1 MAFLD
6 LPPLRRTRRNHAIE
20 HAAVHILSRR
30 LPGRPMAGRS
40 DAGGFVLLG
49 DLPTDAVRDAVDEAI
64 RRLPDE
70 PELAIHPYC
79 GTNLVVGG
87 LIAGAAATLAASS
100 LPLGRRGGGL
110 ALLPRM
116 LLAGTLAS
124 VFSQPLGP
132 LAQRRWTTLP
142 DVEGVR
148 VRSITPALRG
158 RLRLHRVVIDDGPAP
173 VAGAPAD
180 GALPG

>member
-1 MAFLD
+1 MTLLD

-30 LPGRPMAGRS
+30 LPGRSMAGRS
-40 DAGGFVLLG
+40 NARGFVLIG
-49 DLPTDAVRDAVDEAI
+49 DLPIEMVREAVDEAI
-64 RRLPDE
+64 RRLPGE

-79 GTNLVVGG
+79 GTNMVVGG
-87 LIAGAAATLAASS
+87 LVAGAAATLAAAT
-100 LPLGRRGGGL
+100 LPLGRRGGHL

-142 DVEGVR
+142 DVTGVR
-148 VRSITPALRG
+148 VAGIVPSTRG
-158 RLRLHRVVIDDGPAP
+158 RLTLHRVTIADGPAP
-173 VAGAPAD
+173 AATG
-180 GALPG
+180 